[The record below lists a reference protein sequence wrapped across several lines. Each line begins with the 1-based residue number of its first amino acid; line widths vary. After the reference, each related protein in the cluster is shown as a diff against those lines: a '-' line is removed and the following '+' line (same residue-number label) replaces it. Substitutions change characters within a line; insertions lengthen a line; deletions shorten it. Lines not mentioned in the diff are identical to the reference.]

1 MRSIFKAILLA
12 AFFLGISKL
21 SAQTRDGS
29 TPVLKPGFAL
39 VKPQTWS
46 PANQA
51 TVQKF
56 VKFTD
61 RTARGTPG
69 AGYFVFELSNN
80 QERQVP
86 ASQVVKIVVEPEVPK
101 DILSQADCD
110 ALQKFI
116 ANFNQIGATYPQA
129 ASLIAEMLKPSL
141 DAVTQFKAGNVRN
154 AGLWE
159 KERDYRRREIAKIE
173 TRLNAE
179 IQDAVAAKTIGTFRL
194 ISNDDFLKLQDL
206 AKTEPDLQ
214 GRLTAVKTR
223 YDELCAKEDL
233 DELLA
238 KLENP
243 NLEPSSLAVI
253 LGRLKKVPTPDSQ
266 IRRVI
271 EQADAASQISNMVDE
286 IKSAL
291 EVLFVSLAENGAV
304 PSLGPQLASQIQT
317 LETQFT
323 IFSSG
328 SPPSGIN
335 VPSESVTAAIALG
348 NQLPK
353 LDSLL
358 LERDFFAADTAIAPL
373 VQSSAHIGSKTNEAI
388 KALQS
393 FITAKLG
400 AFSKLREEAG
410 MLAQA
415 GNKKEALAKYLEAL
429 AIMPNAQVAAQ
440 AEELKK

>member
-1 MRSIFKAILLA
+1 M
-12 AFFLGISKL
+12 
-21 SAQTRDGS
+21 
-29 TPVLKPGFAL
+29 
-39 VKPQTWS
+39 
-46 PANQA
+46 
-51 TVQKF
+51 
-56 VKFTD
+56 
-61 RTARGTPG
+61 
-69 AGYFVFELSNN
+69 
-80 QERQVP
+80 
-86 ASQVVKIVVEPEVPK
+86 
-101 DILSQADCD
+101 LSQADCD

-116 ANFNQIGATYPQA
+116 ADFNQIGVTFPQA
-129 ASLIAEMLKPSL
+129 ATLIAEMLKPSL
-141 DAVTQFKAGNVRN
+141 DAVTQFKAGKVRIN
-154 AGLWE
+154 EGYISE
-159 KERDYRRREIAKIE
+159 KEYKKMLFDKVEAKLYQDIREAVTAK
-173 TRLNAE
+173 
-179 IQDAVAAKTIGTFRL
+179 AVVAFRL

-206 AKTEPDLQ
+206 AKTEMDLQ
-214 GRLTAVKTR
+214 GRLNAVKTR
-223 YDELCAKEDL
+223 YDELCAKEDMN
-233 DELLA
+233 ELLA

-271 EQADAASQISNMVDE
+271 EQADAASQISNLVNE

-291 EVLFVSLAENGAV
+291 EALFVSLPENGAV

-335 VPSESVTAAIALG
+335 VPSESVTAAIALC

-358 LERDFFAADTAIAPL
+358 LERDFFAAESAIAPL
-373 VQSSAHIGSKTNEAI
+373 VQSSAKIGSKTNEGI

-400 AFSKLREEAG
+400 AFSKLREEAV

-415 GNKKEALAKYLEAL
+415 GKKKEALAKYLEAL
-429 AIMPNAQVAAQ
+429 AIMPNAQLAAQ
-440 AEELKK
+440 VEELKK

>member
-1 MRSIFKAILLA
+1 MRSIFKAILFVALS
-12 AFFLGISKL
+12 LGVCKL

-29 TPVLKPGFAL
+29 TPVSKRGFAL

-101 DILSQADCD
+101 DMLSQADCD

-116 ANFNQIGATYPQA
+116 ADFNQIGVTFPQA
-129 ASLIAEMLKPSL
+129 ATLIAEMLKPSL
-141 DAVTQFKAGNVRN
+141 DAVTQFKAGKVRIN
-154 AGLWE
+154 EGYISE
-159 KERDYRRREIAKIE
+159 KEYKKMLFDKVEAKLYQDIREAVTAK
-173 TRLNAE
+173 
-179 IQDAVAAKTIGTFRL
+179 AVVAFRL

-206 AKTEPDLQ
+206 AKTEMDLQ
-214 GRLTAVKTR
+214 GRLNAVKTR
-223 YDELCAKEDL
+223 YDELCAKEDMN
-233 DELLA
+233 ELLA

-271 EQADAASQISNMVDE
+271 EQADTASQISNLVNE

-291 EVLFVSLAENGAV
+291 EALFVNLPENGAV

-335 VPSESVTAAIALG
+335 VPSESVTAAIALC

-358 LERDFFAADTAIAPL
+358 LERDFFAAESAIAPL
-373 VQSSAHIGSKTNEAI
+373 VQSSAKIGSKTNEGI

-400 AFSKLREEAG
+400 AFSKLREEAV

-415 GNKKEALAKYLEAL
+415 GKKKEALAKYLEAL
-429 AIMPNAQVAAQ
+429 AIMPNAQLAAQ
-440 AEELKK
+440 VEELKK

>member
-1 MRSIFKAILLA
+1 MRSFFKAILFVALS
-12 AFFLGISKL
+12 LGVCKL

-29 TPVLKPGFAL
+29 TPVAKRGFAL

-101 DILSQADCD
+101 DMLSQADCD

-116 ANFNQIGATYPQA
+116 ADFNQIGVAFPQA
-129 ASLIAEMLKPSL
+129 ATLIAEMLKPSL
-141 DAVTQFKAGNVRN
+141 DAVTQFKAGKVRIN
-154 AGLWE
+154 EGYISE
-159 KERDYRRREIAKIE
+159 KEYKKMLFDKVEAKLYQDIREAVTAK
-173 TRLNAE
+173 
-179 IQDAVAAKTIGTFRL
+179 AVVAFRL

-206 AKTEPDLQ
+206 AKTEMDLQ
-214 GRLTAVKTR
+214 GRLNAVKTR
-223 YDELCAKEDL
+223 YDELCAKEDMN
-233 DELLA
+233 ELLA

-271 EQADAASQISNMVDE
+271 EQADAASQISNLVNE

-291 EVLFVSLAENGAV
+291 EALFVNLPENGAV

-373 VQSSAHIGSKTNEAI
+373 VQSSAKIGSKTNEGI

-400 AFSKLREEAG
+400 AFSKLREEAV

-415 GNKKEALAKYLEAL
+415 GKKKEALAKYLEAL
-429 AIMPNAQVAAQ
+429 AIMPNAQLAAQ
-440 AEELKK
+440 VEELKK

>member
-1 MRSIFKAILLA
+1 MRSFFKAILFVALS
-12 AFFLGISKL
+12 LGVCKL

-29 TPVLKPGFAL
+29 TPVAKRGFAL

-101 DILSQADCD
+101 DMLSQADCD

-116 ANFNQIGATYPQA
+116 ADFNQIGVTFPQA
-129 ASLIAEMLKPSL
+129 ATLIAEMLKPSL
-141 DAVTQFKAGNVRN
+141 DAVTQFKAGKVRIN
-154 AGLWE
+154 EGYISE
-159 KERDYRRREIAKIE
+159 KEYKKMLFDKVEAKLYQDIREAVTAK
-173 TRLNAE
+173 
-179 IQDAVAAKTIGTFRL
+179 AVVAFRL

-206 AKTEPDLQ
+206 AKTEMDLQ
-214 GRLTAVKTR
+214 GRLNAVKTR
-223 YDELCAKEDL
+223 YDELCAKEDMN
-233 DELLA
+233 ELLA

-271 EQADAASQISNMVDE
+271 EQADTASQISNLVNE

-291 EVLFVSLAENGAV
+291 EALFVSLPENGAV

-335 VPSESVTAAIALG
+335 VPSESVTAAIALC

-358 LERDFFAADTAIAPL
+358 LERDFFAAESAIAPL
-373 VQSSAHIGSKTNEAI
+373 VQSSAKIGSKTNEGI

-400 AFSKLREEAG
+400 AFSKLREEAV

-415 GNKKEALAKYLEAL
+415 GKKKEALAKYLEAL
-429 AIMPNAQVAAQ
+429 AIMPNAQLAAQ
-440 AEELKK
+440 VEELKK